1 MTVLKKVLTDDQIND
16 TKELCKLLAEVPND
30 RRKIYVISTI
40 AYINGMEAGALLQQN
55 GRKKKLD
62 GESLLHPERTKYRK
76 VIL

>member
-1 MTVLKKVLTDDQIND
+1 MTVKKKVLTDDQIND

-62 GESLLHPERTKYRK
+62 GESLLHLERTKYRRE
-76 VIL
+76 IL